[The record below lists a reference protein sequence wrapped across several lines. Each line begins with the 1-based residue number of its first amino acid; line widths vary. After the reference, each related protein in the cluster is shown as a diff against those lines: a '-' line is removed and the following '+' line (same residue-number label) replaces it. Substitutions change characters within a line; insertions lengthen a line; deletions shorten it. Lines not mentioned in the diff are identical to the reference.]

1 MNVSLVGI
9 FTTLYRTVV
18 VKPASAAKALYAVQ
32 CYTVHQYTQY
42 TTMPSYSMP
51 Q

>member
-1 MNVSLVGI
+1 MNVSSTLVGI

-32 CYTVHQYTQY
+32 CYTVHQYTA
-42 TTMPSYSMP
+42 MPSCSMP